1 LSNRCINII
10 EQIEREA
17 EHCKRL
23 ARFERSREMYNA
35 ALIEANNRDA
45 VLIDKG
51 THYQLFKGSLRA
63 WFYPCTNTV
72 FAMSYGQFRSH
83 QVEVTAE
90 VDVYDVLILFLD
102 GVIK

>member
-1 LSNRCINII
+1 MNRSLPFI
-10 EQIEREA
+10 EAIDRES
-17 EHCKRL
+17 EHKR
-23 ARFERSREMYNA
+23 RCDRVTRSREMYNA

-51 THYQLFKGSLRA
+51 THYQLFKGSLRV
-63 WFYPCTNTV
+63 WFYPCTNSV
-72 FAMSYGQFRSH
+72 FAMWYGEYRSRK
-83 QVEVTAE
+83 VEVTAE